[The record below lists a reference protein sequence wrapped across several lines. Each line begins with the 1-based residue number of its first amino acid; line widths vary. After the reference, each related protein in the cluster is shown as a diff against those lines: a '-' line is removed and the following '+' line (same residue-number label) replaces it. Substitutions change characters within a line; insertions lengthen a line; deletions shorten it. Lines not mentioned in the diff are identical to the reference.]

1 MSKPILIGNK
11 IKPRSRTTRTEHIH
25 GVPYVFA
32 DLNKDGHFITEVKI
46 AAHAELMLSQPG
58 HFYPYPPDVPRLSRD
73 STAAAAA
80 AAAAAAEAGRLAK
93 IEQEA
98 REAADEAQRKADA
111 EAAEAAAEAAA
122 RAKAESEGQGGAPAP
137 DAAALADVISSA
149 TPELIAEAKAFLA
162 GEPKK
167 MATAL
172 QKLSGMSAIKVAL
185 AIESGEQKRPPVLKV
200 LNDALALAGEQPA

>member
-11 IKPRSRTTRTEHIH
+11 IKPRSRPTRTEHIH

-46 AAHAELMLSQPG
+46 PAHAELMLSQPA
-58 HFYPYPPDVPRLSRD
+58 HFYPYPPDQPRLSRD
-73 STAAAAA
+73 SVAAA
-80 AAAAAAEAGRLAK
+80 AAAAAAEEARLAA
-93 IEQEA
+93 IEKEA
-98 REAADEAQRKADA
+98 REVAEEAQRQAA
-111 EAAEAAAEAAA
+111 EEAAAAE
-122 RAKAESEGQGGAPAP
+122 RAKAESEGKGNDSTAP

-172 QKLSGMSAIKVAL
+172 QKLSGIPAIKVAL

-200 LNDALALAGEQPA
+200 LNDALALAGEQTA